1 MVERLI
7 IVCLTYFQQTTPP
20 HNVNTY
26 PLVNFVSSVLEIQ
39 LASLNPS
46 TKQENQYN
54 EVHNQ

>member
-1 MVERLI
+1 MVKQLI

-26 PLVNFVSSVLEIQ
+26 PLVNFVSFELEIQ
-39 LASLNPS
+39 LASLNSS